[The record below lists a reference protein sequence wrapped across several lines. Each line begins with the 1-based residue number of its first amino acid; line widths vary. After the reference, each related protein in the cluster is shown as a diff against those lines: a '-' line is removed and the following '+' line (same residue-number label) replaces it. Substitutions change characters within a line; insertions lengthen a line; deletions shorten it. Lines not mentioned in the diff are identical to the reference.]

1 MPLPNYAI
9 KDPDTPNY
17 SNNNNNNNNN
27 NYFLFENPY
36 YKISENT
43 TRN

>member
-17 SNNNNNNNNN
+17 SNNNNN